1 MVRGRVVVD
10 CQLSGVPDLVLKL
23 SQPHLLDDVA
33 FHSCV
38 RLARFQREK
47 VTLTHPTLCPRLN
60 SSLRLSLSYLLMAS
74 FNLWSTESEATFV
87 SHSMY
92 VSSLQAQLFLLQSNC
107 CLQGSADGQHWRWQR
122 LDQHK
127 HLDQG

>member
-47 VTLTHPTLCPRLN
+47 VTA
-60 SSLRLSLSYLLMAS
+60 SLLA
-74 FNLWSTESEATFV
+74 
-87 SHSMY
+87 H
-92 VSSLQAQLFLLQSNC
+92 FLLGVIP
-107 CLQGSADGQHWRWQR
+107 CLGCLLCATRW
-122 LDQHK
+122 
-127 HLDQG
+127 